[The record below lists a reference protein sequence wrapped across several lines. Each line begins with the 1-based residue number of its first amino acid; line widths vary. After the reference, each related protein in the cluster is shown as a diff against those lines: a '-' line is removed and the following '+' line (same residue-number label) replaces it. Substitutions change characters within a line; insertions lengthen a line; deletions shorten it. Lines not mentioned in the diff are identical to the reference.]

1 MWRALDAAVSPEQR
15 DSVWSHPD
23 IMPTGDDIDDPS
35 SLISRLSAQ
44 VATPDAMDD
53 AIRRLIDED
62 GTVDDD

>member
-1 MWRALDAAVSPEQR
+1 
-15 DSVWSHPD
+15 
-23 IMPTGDDIDDPS
+23 
-35 SLISRLSAQ
+35 LSAQ